1 MKFSS
6 GTDQNKFMLHIE
18 CITKSKNR
26 PVKDKSIFFS

>member
-6 GTDQNKFMLHIE
+6 GTDQNKFMLRIE
-18 CITKSKNR
+18 CITKSNIR